1 MENRSKLVLIF
12 IVPGRLKY
20 IFVEKWPRNPR
31 LGENYV
37 KYLDFS
43 GRYGFGTDIQS
54 TASKIFSFY
63 LPSMLRIDVY
73 IGKLPFAF
81 GQTRTRNI

>member
-20 IFVEKWPRNPR
+20 IFVEKWPRTPR

-37 KYLDFS
+37 KYLDLS
-43 GRYGFGTDIQS
+43 GRHGFGTDIQS
-54 TASKIFSFY
+54 TSCKIFSFY
-63 LPSMLRIDVY
+63 LPSMLWIDVY
-73 IGKLPFAF
+73 LGKLSFAF
-81 GQTRTRNI
+81 GQTRTGNI